1 MLKSCNK
8 KETGTYK
15 GIFITMMEAH
25 RRAMTGTKSAR
36 KRGVLFEPMVMR
48 NYGEDTQFIMALYI
62 NDLVSIETDDGE
74 KFYRVQKLDSSN
86 KRVHLRLHTA
96 STIANDSE
104 TFPDR
109 ELTVI
114 ALMKKNMKLHMTNA
128 IGKQMHD

>member
-1 MLKSCNK
+1 VQH

-36 KRGVLFEPMVMR
+36 KRGVSFEPMVMTDQ
-48 NYGEDTQFIMALYI
+48 GVDTQFIMVLHI
-62 NDLVSIETDDGE
+62 NDLVSIETNDGE
-74 KFYRVQKLDSSN
+74 RFYRVQKLDSSN

-96 STIANDSE
+96 STIANVTE

-114 ALMKKNMKLHMTNA
+114 ALMKKHMKLHRVNA
-128 IGKQMHD
+128 IGKPTDD